1 MLVDSHAHLELIDD
15 VKNSLIRA
23 KNENVGQVITIGTS
37 LGSSKKAIEIAHRYT
52 SRDLQVYATCGLHPR
67 DGKEEVEKFGLI
79 HCFNTLMQIAQSSKL
94 VVGIGEAGLDYR
106 LTADN
111 EQLTT
116 DEEKV
121 FQRELFLEHIK
132 LAKKLKLPLVI
143 HCRNGWN
150 EIFDLL
156 STVNRQQITNR
167 GVFHSFTGNWTA
179 AKKALDL
186 GFYIS
191 FSGIVTFNNAKKIQD
206 VAKKTPLERI
216 IIETDSP
223 FLSPEPIRSMRGST
237 SLKLRGLN
245 KINEPQNVKIVA
257 KFIADLRRLP
267 FKKIAEVTFNN
278 SQKLFGL
285 E

>member
-1 MLVDSHAHLELIDD
+1 MQQE
-15 VKNSLIRA
+15 
-23 KNENVGQVITIGTS
+23 
-37 LGSSKKAIEIAHRYT
+37 
-52 SRDLQVYATCGLHPR
+52 PR
-67 DGKEEVEKFGLI
+67 HG
-79 HCFNTLMQIAQSSKL
+79 
-94 VVGIGEAGLDYR
+94 
-106 LTADN
+106 
-111 EQLTT
+111 
-116 DEEKV
+116 DEEERAGEV
-121 FQRELFLEHIK
+121 VDVLGVGCERAVLDHQGRRPTREHYACTYLWRK

-267 FKKIAEVTFNN
+267 FKKIADATFNN